1 MDDPNISDRDP
12 VARGASDA
20 AQQVDCDRF
29 QTMTEACSVMKDE
42 MASQA
47 QQIIGGNEPMGKP
60 PTITEACSVM
70 KGQMTSEAQQILSNQ
85 QPSVKS
91 QTFTQACDSIKS
103 EIAQTA
109 RQIVPHVEPEIS
121 PPEATASTGGDTP
134 ERFASE
140 DADAHFYLHPIEQ
153 AQKAMLEAQWFER

>member
-12 VARGASDA
+12 AARGASDS

-29 QTMTEACSVMKDE
+29 QTITEACSVMKDE

-47 QQIIGGNEPMGKP
+47 QHIIGGNEQMGKP
-60 PTITEACSVM
+60 PTITQACSVI
-70 KGQMTSEAQQILSNQ
+70 KDRMTSEAQQILSNQ

-91 QTFTQACDSIKS
+91 QTFTQACDSLKL
-103 EIAQTA
+103 ETVQTA
-109 RQIVPHVEPEIS
+109 RQIIPKT
-121 PPEATASTGGDTP
+121 ATAISQQEVITPTGGDTP

-140 DADAHFYLHPIEQ
+140 AADAHFYLHPIEQ
-153 AQKAMLEAQWFER
+153 AQKAMLEAQWFEQ